1 MWNSDCLKEGA
12 MLDRLSD
19 TLEHYMDLLSARQ
32 KVVASNIANADT
44 PGYKT
49 KDIDFQS
56 EFRSSLAGGPQSF
69 EVAGLPVKNDGNNVS
84 LDRESRLLTEND
96 MRFNLASN
104 LLRSEVQ
111 SIRAAL
117 QSGSNS

>member
-1 MWNSDCLKEGA
+1 
-12 MLDRLSD
+12 MLSRLSD

-56 EFRSSLAGGPQSF
+56 EFRYAVGNGAAHSI

-84 LDRESRLLTEND
+84 LDREARLLTEND

-111 SIRAAL
+111 SMRAAL
-117 QSGSNS
+117 QSGSNT